1 MKTNKQMIFAVLAC
15 VILAGCGKSNSTEQS
30 ARPAIQPAV
39 KLTNDATAV
48 AQEAWVLLNQVDQI
62 VYAGD
67 MQNIDETVRK
77 PLRELTL
84 RWKTEV
90 KMTDS
95 VTEGKYALCRK
106 ALNSLDVWV
115 RMLQDQKDPTHAK
128 ADYERDKA
136 LCKNAIEHPEMGNT
150 SPKELAERKS

>member
-1 MKTNKQMIFAVLAC
+1 MNTNKPMIFAVLAC
-15 VILAGCGKSNSTEQS
+15 AMLAGCGKPNSSEQS
-30 ARPAIQPAV
+30 ARPAVQPAV

-67 MQNIDETVRK
+67 LQNIDETVRK

-115 RMLQDQKDPTHAK
+115 RTLKEQKNPAQAK

-150 SPKELAERKS
+150 SPKELAER